1 MKVEIYG
8 TAWCHFCKQAVAL
21 CDGKSI
27 QYDYIDVDD
36 TANLRMLEERIGTQV
51 RSVPQIFL
59 DGQLVANGYTGLKQE
74 LSKS

>member
-8 TAWCHFCKQAVAL
+8 TAWCHFCKEAKGL
-21 CDGKSI
+21 CEGKSI

-36 TANLRMLEERIGTQV
+36 TANLRLLEERIGTKV